1 MRLGLRLLF
10 GFFVITGIAA
20 LLVLRV
26 FLAEIKP
33 SVSQVMEDILVDTAH
48 LLAEQAAADLRAM
61 PAGGTLQ
68 GSAFAQAL
76 GNYGAR
82 QVDAHIRGHQKV
94 TLDLRVYVTDAAG
107 RMVLDSGGHAPPGAD
122 FSRWRDVALTL
133 RGEYGAR
140 TTREIPGDDRSTV
153 LFVAA
158 PVLHLGQTIGV
169 LTVAKA
175 VATVQPMIDRAQRR
189 IAIGGLWLLG
199 SSLAIGLAVTLW
211 TVHSVRQLRRYAERA
226 QAGSREDPPALPGEL
241 GDLARAM
248 GQMRQRL
255 DSRDQVEQAMRAFTH
270 ELKSPLAAIGGA
282 AELLQD
288 PLEASDRERF
298 AQQIRLQVQRL
309 RELVDRL
316 LELSK
321 LESLATIDAHAS
333 VSLRALAQA
342 HLQAMSGSAAQRRV
356 AWSWLTDD
364 DATVRGDAER
374 LGLAISN
381 LLSNALAFAPPGSTV
396 ELAVRCGD
404 HSDHSTVFS
413 VRDHGP
419 GVPDYALPRLGERFF
434 STPRASDGQR
444 GSGLGLAIVRQVAA
458 LHGGQVDFEDAAP
471 GLRVSLRL
479 PAR

>member
-20 LLVLRV
+20 LLLLRV

-33 SVSQVMEDILVDTAH
+33 SVSQVMEDLLVDTAH
-48 LLAEQAAADLRAM
+48 LLAEQAAAELHAM
-61 PAGGTLQ
+61 PAGSTLQ
-68 GSAFAQAL
+68 GGAFAQAL
-76 GNYGAR
+76 GHYGAR
-82 QVDAHIRGHQKV
+82 AVDANIHGHKKV
-94 TLDLRVYVTDAAG
+94 TLDLRVYVTDASG
-107 RMVLDSGGHAPPGAD
+107 RLVLDSGGHAPPGAD

-133 RGEYGAR
+133 RGQYGAR
-140 TTREIPGDDRSTV
+140 ATREIPGEDRSTV

-158 PVLHLGQTIGV
+158 SVLYQGQTIGV

-189 IAIGGLWLLG
+189 ITIGGVWLLG

-226 QAGSREDPPALPGEL
+226 QAGSRENPPALPGEL

-255 DSRDQVEQAMRAFTH
+255 DSRDQVEQTMRAFTH

-288 PLEASDRERF
+288 PLQTSDRERF
-298 AQQIRLQVQRL
+298 AQQIRQQVQRL
-309 RELVDRL
+309 RELVERL

-321 LESLATIDAHAS
+321 LESLATIDAHTS
-333 VSLRALAQA
+333 VCLRALVQAQ
-342 HLQAMSGSAAQRRV
+342 LQAMSGSAAQRRV
-356 AWSWLTDD
+356 AWSWLSDD
-364 DATVRGDAER
+364 DVTVCGDAER

-381 LLSNALAFAPPGSTV
+381 LLSNALAFAPPGTSV
-396 ELAVRCGD
+396 ELAVRRNE
-404 HSDHSTVFS
+404 HSTTFS
-413 VRDHGP
+413 VRDYGP
-419 GVPDYALPRLGERFF
+419 GVPDYAVPRLGERFF

-458 LHGGQVDFEDAAP
+458 LHGGQLDFEEAAP

-479 PAR
+479 PTC